1 MKQILLLLLILFF
14 VAGCECFLPGGKAPD
29 GNIIHS
35 GSETPETLVFNYTG
49 AVDYFINELIRETML
64 HAPGMEVFVDADT
77 QSLPAANQII
87 RKTGEFSGITA
98 VSTANGSLRLVSR
111 RSGKAM
117 WQMELFGT
125 DGKSLWKRM
134 VTLKK

>member
-1 MKQILLLLLILFF
+1 MAISS
-14 VAGCECFLPGGKAPD
+14 
-29 GNIIHS
+29 HS
-35 GSETPETLVFNYTG
+35 GIESPETLVFNYTG

-77 QSLPAANQII
+77 QSLPAAKQII

-98 VSTANGSLRLVSR
+98 VSTAKGNLRLVSR